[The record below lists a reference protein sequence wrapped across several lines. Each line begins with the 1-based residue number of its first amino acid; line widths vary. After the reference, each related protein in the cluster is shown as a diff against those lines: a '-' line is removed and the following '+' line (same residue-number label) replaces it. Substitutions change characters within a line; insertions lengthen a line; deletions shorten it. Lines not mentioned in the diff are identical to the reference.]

1 MRLKKKSISFSF
13 VLILLLISCKA
24 TYVTSEFNLENL
36 PPPPDYN
43 QSKSWAVLPEKWD
56 SSLSRIVGKPIKKE
70 ADVFYI
76 YPTLFVDRN
85 DENWNSDIFNP
96 LVRKDVIEKAVVNQA
111 SAWVKAANLYVP
123 YYRQAHYRI
132 FVEPYSVQGKQAG
145 VIAYQDVKKAF
156 IHFLE
161 NFNQSRPI
169 IIASHSQGSI
179 HAKRLLKE
187 FFDGKPLQKKLIA
200 AYLIGARIYKNEFKY
215 IPLLEGPKEI
225 GGFVSWNTYKK
236 NHLPKKYYEWYKG
249 GAVTNPITWDKNRLG
264 PREKHL
270 GVLGYEK
277 KIHPKSLSVQ
287 IIDGMLWSSLPRI
300 KKRFFLSFIKNYHFA
315 DVNLFWKD
323 IEQNA
328 LLRTQQWIK
337 TNKR

>member
-13 VLILLLISCKA
+13 ILILFLISCKA
-24 TYVTSEFNLENL
+24 TYVSSEFNQENL
-36 PPPPDYN
+36 PPAPNYN
-43 QSKSWAVLPEKWD
+43 QSVSWAVLPDKWN
-56 SSLSRIVGKPIKKE
+56 SSLSQIVGKPNKKQ

-76 YPTLFVDRN
+76 YPTLFVDRK
-85 DENWNSDIFNP
+85 DENWNSDIYNP
-96 LVRKDVIEKAVVNQA
+96 ITRKDVIEKAVVNQA

-123 YYRQAHYRI
+123 FYRQAHYRI
-132 FVEPYSVQGKQAG
+132 FVEPYAAQGKQAG

-161 NFNQSRPI
+161 NFNESRPI

-179 HAKRLLKE
+179 HGKRLLKE

-200 AYLIGARIYKNEFKY
+200 AYLIGARIYKNEFKH
-215 IPLLEGPKEI
+215 IPLLEKPNEI

-236 NHLPKKYYEWYKG
+236 NHLPKKYDDWYRG
-249 GAVTNPITWDKNRLG
+249 GVVSNPITWDKSVFG

-277 KIHPKSLSVQ
+277 KIYPQSLNTQ

>member
-1 MRLKKKSISFSF
+1 MPF
-13 VLILLLISCKA
+13 
-24 TYVTSEFNLENL
+24 
-36 PPPPDYN
+36 
-43 QSKSWAVLPEKWD
+43 
-56 SSLSRIVGKPIKKE
+56 
-70 ADVFYI
+70 
-76 YPTLFVDRN
+76 
-85 DENWNSDIFNP
+85 
-96 LVRKDVIEKAVVNQA
+96 
-111 SAWVKAANLYVP
+111 
-123 YYRQAHYRI
+123 YRQAHYRI
-132 FVEPYSVQGKQAG
+132 FVEPYAAQGKQAG

-161 NFNQSRPI
+161 NFNESRPI

-179 HAKRLLKE
+179 HGKRLLKE

-200 AYLIGARIYKNEFKY
+200 AYLIGARIYKNEFEH
-215 IPLLEGPKEI
+215 IPLLEKPNEI

-236 NHLPKKYYEWYKG
+236 NHLPKKYDDWYRG
-249 GAVTNPITWDKNRLG
+249 GVVSNPITWDKSVFG

-277 KIHPKSLSVQ
+277 KIYPQSLNIQ

-337 TNKR
+337 KNKR

>member
-1 MRLKKKSISFSF
+1 MS
-13 VLILLLISCKA
+13 
-24 TYVTSEFNLENL
+24 SEFNQENL
-36 PPPPDYN
+36 PPAPNYN
-43 QSKSWAVLPEKWD
+43 QSVSWAVLPDKWN
-56 SSLSRIVGKPIKKE
+56 SSLSQIVGKPNKKQ

-76 YPTLFVDRN
+76 YPTLFVDRK
-85 DENWNSDIFNP
+85 DENWNSDIYNP
-96 LVRKDVIEKAVVNQA
+96 ITRKDVIEKAVVNQA

-123 YYRQAHYRI
+123 FYRQAHYRI
-132 FVEPYSVQGKQAG
+132 FVEPYAAQGKQAG

-156 IHFLE
+156 IHFIE
-161 NFNQSRPI
+161 NFNESRPI

-179 HAKRLLKE
+179 HGKRLLKE

-200 AYLIGARIYKNEFKY
+200 AYLIGARIYKNEFKH
-215 IPLLEGPKEI
+215 IPLLEKPNEI

-236 NHLPKKYYEWYKG
+236 NHLPKKYDDWYRG
-249 GAVTNPITWDKNRLG
+249 GVVSNPITWDKSVFG

-277 KIHPKSLSVQ
+277 KIYPQSLNTQ

-337 TNKR
+337 KNKR